1 MGNIV
6 GIDLNVDNNYL
17 NEAVKSIVMTWI
29 AETLDKD
36 KIVNG
41 LVKAVLET
49 KVDEEG
55 RISSYS
61 SDNRYT
67 LLEVYVNN
75 IIREIVK
82 EEMKKLVEE
91 KRTKMQEIIRRELNK
106 RATLDKF
113 VDAFISNNL
122 DNLDS
127 NWKTKISVE
136 YEKDKE
142 Y

>member
-17 NEAVKSIVMTWI
+17 NEAVKSIVMTGI

-49 KVDEEG
+49 KVDKEG

-75 IIREIVK
+75 IIREIDK

>member
-6 GIDLNVDNNYL
+6 GIELNVDNNYL
-17 NEAVKSIVMTWI
+17 NEAVKSIVMTGI

-49 KVDEEG
+49 KVNEKGE
-55 RISSYS
+55 ISSYS
-61 SDNRYT
+61 RDNRYI

-91 KRTKMQEIIRRELNK
+91 KRPKMQEIIRRELNK

>member
-17 NEAVKSIVMTWI
+17 NEAVKSIVMSGI

-49 KVDEEG
+49 KVDEKG

-75 IIREIVK
+75 IIRELVQ
-82 EEMKKLVEE
+82 EDMKKLVEE
-91 KRTKMQEIIRRELNK
+91 KRPKMQEIIRRELNK

-136 YEKDKE
+136 YEKDKQ

>member
-17 NEAVKSIVMTWI
+17 NEAVKSIVMTGI

-49 KVDEEG
+49 KVNEKGE
-55 RISSYS
+55 ISSYS
-61 SDNRYT
+61 RDNRYI

-91 KRTKMQEIIRRELNK
+91 KRPKMQEIIRRELNK

>member
-17 NEAVKSIVMTWI
+17 NEAVKSIVMTGI

-49 KVDEEG
+49 KVDKEG

-91 KRTKMQEIIRRELNK
+91 KKTKMQEIIRRELNK

>member
-17 NEAVKSIVMTWI
+17 NEAVKSIVMTGI

-49 KVDEEG
+49 KVDKEG

-136 YEKDKE
+136 YEKGKE

>member
-6 GIDLNVDNNYL
+6 GIDLNIDDNYL
-17 NEAVKSIVMTWI
+17 NEAVKSIVITGI
-29 AETLDKD
+29 AESLDKE

-41 LVKAVLET
+41 LVKTVLET

-55 RISSYS
+55 KISSYS
-61 SDNRYT
+61 RDNRHT
-67 LLEVYVNN
+67 LLEVYVNK

-91 KRTKMQEIIRRELNK
+91 KRPKMQEIIRRELNK

-122 DNLDS
+122 DNLYN

-136 YEKDKE
+136 YEKNKE

>member
-17 NEAVKSIVMTWI
+17 NEAVKSIVMTGI

-49 KVDEEG
+49 KVDKEG

-91 KRTKMQEIIRRELNK
+91 KRPKMQEIIRRELNK

-136 YEKDKE
+136 YEKNKE

>member
-17 NEAVKSIVMTWI
+17 NEAVKSIVMTGI

-49 KVDEEG
+49 KVDKEG

-106 RATLDKF
+106 RETLDKF

>member
-17 NEAVKSIVMTWI
+17 NEAVKSIVMTGI

-49 KVDEEG
+49 KVDKEG

-67 LLEVYVNN
+67 LLEVY
-75 IIREIVK
+75 E
-82 EEMKKLVEE
+82 
-91 KRTKMQEIIRRELNK
+91 
-106 RATLDKF
+106 
-113 VDAFISNNL
+113 
-122 DNLDS
+122 
-127 NWKTKISVE
+127 
-136 YEKDKE
+136 
-142 Y
+142 

>member
-17 NEAVKSIVMTWI
+17 NEAVKSIVMSGI

-49 KVDEEG
+49 KVDKEG

>member
-6 GIDLNVDNNYL
+6 GIDLNIDDNYL
-17 NEAVKSIVMTWI
+17 NEAVKSIVMTGI
-29 AETLDKD
+29 AESLDKE

-41 LVKAVLET
+41 LVKTVLET

-55 RISSYS
+55 KISSYS
-61 SDNRYT
+61 RDNRYT
-67 LLEVYVNN
+67 LLEVYVNK

-91 KRTKMQEIIRRELNK
+91 KRPKMQEIIRRELNK

-122 DNLDS
+122 DNLDN

-136 YEKDKE
+136 YEKNKE

>member
-6 GIDLNVDNNYL
+6 GIDLNVDENYL
-17 NEAVKSIVMTWI
+17 NEAVKSIVMTGI
-29 AETLDKD
+29 AESLDKE

-41 LVKAVLET
+41 LVKTVLET

-55 RISSYS
+55 KISSYS
-61 SDNRYT
+61 RDNRYT

-91 KRTKMQEIIRRELNK
+91 KRPKMQEIIRRELNK

>member
-17 NEAVKSIVMTWI
+17 NEAVKSIVMSGI

-49 KVDEEG
+49 KVDEKG

-91 KRTKMQEIIRRELNK
+91 KRPKMQEIIRRELNK

-122 DNLDS
+122 DS

-136 YEKDKE
+136 YEKDKQ

>member
-17 NEAVKSIVMTWI
+17 NEAVKSIVMTGI

-49 KVDEEG
+49 KVDEKGE
-55 RISSYS
+55 ISSYS
-61 SDNRYT
+61 RDNRYT

-91 KRTKMQEIIRRELNK
+91 KRPKMQEIIRRELNK

-127 NWKTKISVE
+127 NWRTKISVE

>member
-17 NEAVKSIVMTWI
+17 NEAVKSIVMTGI

-41 LVKAVLET
+41 LVIAVLET
-49 KVDEEG
+49 KVDKEG

>member
-1 MGNIV
+1 M
-6 GIDLNVDNNYL
+6 NVDNNYL
-17 NEAVKSIVMTWI
+17 NEAVKSIVMTGI

-49 KVDEEG
+49 KVDEKGE
-55 RISSYS
+55 ISSYS
-61 SDNRYT
+61 RDNRYT

-91 KRTKMQEIIRRELNK
+91 KRPKMQEIIRRELNK

>member
-17 NEAVKSIVMTWI
+17 NEAVKSIVMTGI
-29 AETLDKD
+29 AETLNKD

-49 KVDEEG
+49 KVDKEG

>member
-6 GIDLNVDNNYL
+6 GIDLNIDDNYL
-17 NEAVKSIVMTWI
+17 NEAVKSIVMTGI
-29 AETLDKD
+29 AESLDKD

-41 LVKAVLET
+41 LVKTVLET
-49 KVDEEG
+49 KVDEKG
-55 RISSYS
+55 KISNYS

-67 LLEVYVNN
+67 LLEVHVNN

-82 EEMKKLVEE
+82 EEIKKLVEE
-91 KRTKMQEIIRRELNK
+91 KRPKMQEIIRRELNK

-127 NWKTKISVE
+127 NWKTKINVE
-136 YEKDKE
+136 YEKR
-142 Y
+142 

>member
-6 GIDLNVDNNYL
+6 GIDLNIDDNYL
-17 NEAVKSIVMTWI
+17 NEAVKSIVMTGI
-29 AETLDKD
+29 AESLDKE

-41 LVKAVLET
+41 LVKTVLET

-55 RISSYS
+55 KISSYS
-61 SDNRYT
+61 RDNRYT
-67 LLEVYVNN
+67 LLEVYVNK

-91 KRTKMQEIIRRELNK
+91 KRAKMQEIIRRELNK

-122 DNLDS
+122 DNLDN

-136 YEKDKE
+136 YEKNKE